1 MKRIAQQMKQKS
13 LFSFFSS
20 AASPTAASAPSA
32 SPSAPSAASPSAQTK
47 TAHGTG
53 KKRRVLLDLSSDSE
67 LQENLSTPSLK
78 ERSVRPTIK
87 LTSKQARIPIT
98 LVEKDALPVNPSPA
112 ITSLEEQQSLDDT
125 LSPESLKRKIRAPE
139 MYS

>member
-20 AASPTAASAPSA
+20 AASPTAPTAT
-32 SPSAPSAASPSAQTK
+32 SPSPPSAQTK